1 VSLRT
6 RRGLI
11 IIGLLLLPFI
21 VGLLFTFQIIRI
33 RFPSDMVF
41 SPAIGYQE
49 GPRRAAPVDAVPV
62 QGQAVIPQELPV
74 NPVPVDEVSLQRGRV
89 LYSMQCELCHGD
101 TGRGDGPLASYFSR
115 TPENLAGAKT
125 AAEFDG
131 SVYLVIQNGFG
142 QMPALAENLT
152 VQERWDVINYIRAFS
167 ETDG

>member
-1 VSLRT
+1 VSLRA

-11 IIGLLLLPFI
+11 IIGLLFLPFI
-21 VGLLFTFQIIRI
+21 VGLLFTYQVIRI
-33 RFPSDMVF
+33 PFPSDMVF

-49 GPRRAAPVDAVPV
+49 GPRLAPPKDAVPL
-62 QGQAVIPQELPV
+62 QGQAVIPEEFPV
-74 NPVPVDEVSLQRGRV
+74 NPVPVDEVSVQRGRI
-89 LYSMQCELCHGD
+89 LYSMQCQLCHGD
-101 TGRGDGPLASYFSR
+101 TGRGDGPLADYFAR
-115 TPENLAGAKT
+115 TPEDLVGAKT

-152 VQERWDVINYIRAFS
+152 VQERWDVVNYIRTFP